1 MHIKHLIRILLVYY
15 IINIMLIN
23 TFNVIS
29 ILNFN
34 IHMLSQKNYNMQN
47 LEECSNTLSYTS

>member
-1 MHIKHLIRILLVYY
+1 MHLIRILLVYY